1 MGESKL
7 TLYEWLDH
15 KFQFRLKAKVLVPLL
30 LMIFTL
36 TLFRAYQTY
45 QQQKGLTSSSLI
57 ARAKTLLHS
66 MNYTV
71 EVLHS
76 PAEVRRVVSAMGAE
90 KDILNITIVDLDQ
103 KGSIIASTR
112 NEWIGQK
119 LTEVEIDQKI
129 LAQVFDAIRTK
140 ETSEILKQEE
150 ETLTIVSPLLLSG
163 ANSTGLTPNK
173 SVSIATIDGSLSYE
187 IARSSLKRSLA
198 GILLGATILVMGL
211 YFLLNYLIIAPI
223 GQVHRVLRLRAQ
235 GEQHHRIK
243 LFKKDEIGELA
254 RAVNDL
260 FDHVEKSAEM
270 DQMKTQTLE
279 RLNRELKDIAQGRMS
294 FLANM
299 SHEIRTP
306 LNSIIGYGDLL
317 SETKLDGEQER
328 YLKAFKRTS
337 SNLMAIIN
345 DILDFSKIDSGKMTI
360 EQSPVST
367 RDLIEDIH
375 HVLGV
380 SFEANGNTFIGS
392 VGKEVPAYI
401 LSDSTRLKQIIMNL
415 VSNANKF
422 SKNGTIT
429 LRISVNSESNWPG
442 NLLFEVLD
450 TGLGIA
456 GDKIESLFNPFV
468 QAEGFISRKFGG
480 TGLGLAISS
489 RLVKLLGGK
498 IGVTSQLGVGSR
510 FFFTIEAPPALESGK
525 SMLLGSNSNRTI
537 QSRFAGTGESKK
549 ILLVDDSEDNRE
561 LVKAM
566 LKKSSHRIIE
576 ATNGREALEKFS
588 KESFDL
594 VFMDVQM
601 PELDGISAT
610 IEIRKFE
617 SENNKVKTP
626 IVALTAF
633 AFENEKQK
641 CLDNGFDGYYTKPIR
656 RQTLLEAIDQL
667 TGKRM
672 KAA

>member
-1 MGESKL
+1 M
-7 TLYEWLDH
+7 TLDEWLDE

-30 LMIFTL
+30 LMIFAL

-57 ARAKTLLHS
+57 SRAKTLLHS
-66 MNYTV
+66 MNYTI

-76 PAEVRRVVSAMGAE
+76 PAEMRRVISAMGAE
-90 KDILNITIVDLDQ
+90 KDILNITVVDLDQ
-103 KGSIIASTR
+103 DGSIIASTR

-119 LTEVEIDQKI
+119 LNEVEIDQKV
-129 LAQVFDAIRTK
+129 LAQVFEVIKTR
-140 ETSEILKQEE
+140 EPSEILEREK

-163 ANSTGLTPNK
+163 GNSAGLTPNK
-173 SVSIATIDGSLSYE
+173 SVSIATLDGSTSYGL
-187 IARSSLKRSLA
+187 ARASLKRSLG

-211 YFLLNYLIIAPI
+211 YFLLNYLIISPI
-223 GQVHRVLRLRAQ
+223 NQIHKVLRLRAQ
-235 GEQHHRIK
+235 GEQHHRIEV
-243 LFKKDEIGELA
+243 LKKDEIGQLA
-254 RAVNDL
+254 SAVNDL

-270 DQMKTQTLE
+270 DQMKNQTLE
-279 RLNRELKDIAQGRMS
+279 RLNRELKDVAQGRMS

-375 HVLGV
+375 HVLGI
-380 SFEANGNTFIGS
+380 SFAANGNTFTGS
-392 VGKEVPAYI
+392 VDKGVPAYV

-422 SKNGTIT
+422 SKNGNIN
-429 LRISVNSESNWPG
+429 LRISVNRESNLPG
-442 NLLFEVLD
+442 NLLFEVTD

-456 GDKIESLFNPFV
+456 EDKIKSLFNPFV
-468 QAEGFISRKFGG
+468 QAEGFITRKFGG

-489 RLVKLLGGK
+489 RLVELLGGE

-510 FFFTIEAPPALESGK
+510 FFFTVSAVPALGSGK
-525 SMLLGSNSNRTI
+525 SIALQTNSNRTI
-537 QSRFAGTGESKK
+537 HSKFTGGGDSKK

-566 LKKSSHRIIE
+566 LKKSPHNIIE

-617 SENNKVKTP
+617 LENNMVKTP
-626 IVALTAF
+626 VVALTAF

-641 CLDNGFDGYYTKPIR
+641 CLDNGFDGYYTKPIK
-656 RQTLLEAIDQL
+656 RQALLEAIDQL
-667 TGKRM
+667 TGEKA